1 MNQSI
6 RPELRLWSLSAIFS
20 DYVLLQIE
28 LFNMQSSYEEHV
40 KTQVEKDASLAPQRI
55 TSIC

>member
-6 RPELRLWSLSAIFS
+6 RRVLRLWSLSAIFS

-40 KTQVEKDASLAPQRI
+40 KTQVEMDVSLAPQRI
-55 TSIC
+55 TTIC

>member
-1 MNQSI
+1 M
-6 RPELRLWSLSAIFS
+6 RVLRLWSLSAIFS

-40 KTQVEKDASLAPQRI
+40 KTQVEMDVAFAPQRI
-55 TSIC
+55 ITIC